1 MKVMVCYDGSERSHE
16 ALEMAVRLF
25 KGQGADIIIVTVV
38 EEPLDASSV
47 DEESFQKWRDKREE
61 DLNVAAQWV
70 ANRGLEVDAML
81 VIGDP
86 RRMIIEAAR
95 RKEPDMLVVARRG
108 GSGPKNLVLG
118 SVSSYIVRH
127 SRFPVIVV

>member
-16 ALEMAVRLF
+16 ALEMAVDLF

-108 GSGPKNLVLG
+108 GGGPKNMALG

>member
-1 MKVMVCYDGSERSHE
+1 MKVMVCCDGSDRSQK
-16 ALEMAVRLF
+16 ALEFAVGLF
-25 KGQGADIIIVTVV
+25 KPQGAEVIIVTAV
-38 EEPLDASSV
+38 EEPLDASSE
-47 DEESFQKWRDKREE
+47 DEESFQKWRGKREE
-61 DLNVAAQWV
+61 DLKEAAQWV
-70 ANRGLEVDAML
+70 ANHGLEVDAML

-86 RRMIIEAAR
+86 RKMIIEAVD

-108 GSGPKNLVLG
+108 ESGPRKMVLG

>member
-1 MKVMVCYDGSERSHE
+1 MKVMVCCDGSDRSQE
-16 ALEMAVRLF
+16 ALEMAVKLF
-25 KGQGADIIIVTVV
+25 KPQGAEVIIVTAV
-38 EEPLDASSV
+38 EEPLDASSE

-61 DLNVAAQWV
+61 DLKEAAQWV
-70 ANRGLEVDAML
+70 ANHGLEVDAML

-86 RRMIIEAAR
+86 RKMIIEAIN
-95 RKEPDMLVVARRG
+95 RKEPDMIVVARRG
-108 GSGPKNLVLG
+108 ESGLRKMVLG

>member
-16 ALEMAVRLF
+16 ALEMVVKLF
-25 KGQGADIIIVTVV
+25 KHQGADVIIVTAV
-38 EEPLDASSV
+38 EEPLDASSE
-47 DEESFQKWRDKREE
+47 DEESFQKWHDKREE
-61 DLNVAAQWV
+61 DLKEAAQWI
-70 ANRGLEVDAML
+70 ANHGLEVDAML

-86 RRMIIEAAR
+86 RKMIIEAAR

-108 GSGPKNLVLG
+108 KSRLKNMVLG
-118 SVSSYIVRH
+118 STSAYIIRH